1 MKEFKKKK
9 DLLEKQMRGQEGKKD
24 DIKLHM
30 MNYYKTKK

>member
-1 MKEFKKKK
+1 MKEFKKKEF
-9 DLLEKQMRGQEGKKD
+9 LEKQMRGQGGKKD